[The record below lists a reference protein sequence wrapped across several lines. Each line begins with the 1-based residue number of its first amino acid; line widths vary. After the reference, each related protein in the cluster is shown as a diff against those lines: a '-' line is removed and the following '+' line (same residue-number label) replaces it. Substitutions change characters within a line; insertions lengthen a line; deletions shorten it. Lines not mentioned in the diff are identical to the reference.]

1 MGEGFCGYFCGLFFT
16 NLPLKNVKR
25 RIVVVGVARAS
36 QLALVSSWLVSKLSI
51 SEPGCGGN
59 LWQRRERGER
69 GTKNGGCQ
77 LLFYYTVYQYATCL
91 RVNVATTQNLFECP
105 ALQMTCHCRDSTDFL
120 FFVFKRLCRRFPKFS
135 RKNFKKETPF
145 RFIGQKKMTQISK
158 IANYLHFTLFLDLSY
173 QPCFTT
179 FNNLFPLCIC
189 LPILHPFTLSF

>member
-1 MGEGFCGYFCGLFFT
+1 MRDFAVTFAAFFYQFAF
-16 NLPLKNVKR
+16 KKR
-25 RIVVVGVARAS
+25 KEENSSSRCSQSHG
-36 QLALVSSWLVSKLSI
+36 QLAIVCSWLVSKLSI

-105 ALQMTCHCRDSTDFL
+105 ALQMTCHCRDSTVFL

-145 RFIGQKKMTQISK
+145 RFISFIS
-158 IANYLHFTLFLDLSY
+158 TLLYNF
-173 QPCFTT
+173 
-179 FNNLFPLCIC
+179 
-189 LPILHPFTLSF
+189 